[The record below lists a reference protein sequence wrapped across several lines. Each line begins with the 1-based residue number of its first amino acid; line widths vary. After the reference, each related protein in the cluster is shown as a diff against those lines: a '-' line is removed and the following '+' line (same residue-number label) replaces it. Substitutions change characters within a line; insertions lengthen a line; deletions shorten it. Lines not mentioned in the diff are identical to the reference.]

1 MRTMSTVVRL
11 FYVLTF
17 LLSLL
22 LVSCQSEPSMQKYF
36 VEHQQKPGFSV
47 FDVPSSI
54 INTKKAT
61 LTAEQKRVLGTFKKL
76 NVLFYKADPNNPK
89 AMDVER
95 KQVQALL
102 KDTLQYQQ
110 LMKFGSGKDGGS
122 ISFVGTDDKVDEILL
137 YGCKSDGGLAVIRI
151 LGDNMNPADAMTFLS
166 VLQQSDVNM
175 QQLEPLKGI
184 LKP

>member
-1 MRTMSTVVRL
+1 MSTVVRL
-11 FYVLTF
+11 FYALTF

-36 VEHQQKPGFSV
+36 VDHQQKPGFSV

-54 INTKKAT
+54 INADKAH
-61 LTAEQKRVLGTFKKL
+61 LSAEQKRVLGTFKKL
-76 NVLFYKADPNNPK
+76 NVLFYKADPKHPHK
-89 AMDVER
+89 MDAER
-95 KQVQALL
+95 KQMQTIL
-102 KDTLQYQQ
+102 KDTTHYQQ

-122 ISFVGTDDKVDEILL
+122 ISFVGSEDDVEEIVL

-151 LGDNMNPADAMTFLS
+151 LGDKMNPADAMTFLS
-166 VLQQSDVNM
+166 VLQSSEVNM

>member
-1 MRTMSTVVRL
+1 MKVI
-11 FYVLTF
+11 YALTF

-22 LVSCQSEPSMQKYF
+22 LFGCHSETSMQKYF

-54 INTKKAT
+54 INIDKAH
-61 LTAEQKRVLGTFKKL
+61 LNEEQKRVLRTFKKL
-76 NVLFYKADPNNPK
+76 NVLFYKADPKHPHK
-89 AMDVER
+89 MDAER
-95 KQVQALL
+95 KQMQMIL
-102 KDTLQYQQ
+102 KDTTHYQQ

-122 ISFVGTDDKVDEILL
+122 ISFVGSEENVDEIVL

-151 LGDNMNPADAMTFLS
+151 LGDKMNPADAMTFLS
-166 VLQQSDVNM
+166 VLQSSEVNM